1 MAPQKFKYGRRDVKG
16 KRNKYSKAMK
26 RIYEEIRKA
35 QTSIKLKDKMVLE
48 KVGLHPGSQV
58 YLHKWT
64 QAHIPRR
71 SILFYMLQG
80 NEYRG
85 GVCGGPISQR
95 AGLGAGL
102 NLLNGL
108 PQTQPVERSVA
119 RLAVT
124 FLGLLDVIGN
134 TMIIVSVLTTRRLRT
149 VTNCFVMSLAVADW
163 LVGIFVMPPQVADLM
178 MGGKWVL
185 DWILCDI
192 WISLDVL
199 LCTASILSL
208 CAISVDRYLAITQP
222 LNYSRKIRSKRLAM
236 FMILA
241 VWMVAAA
248 ITCPPILGWYDKD
261 RHINSTS
268 CTYNQNV
275 GYVVFS
281 AMGSFFIPLIVMLY
295 VYARISCVIAHR
307 HNQLTAL
314 DSISQVTHHHPPPL
328 YRRPPESL
336 SLDLVMPP
344 LGGATNRVTS
354 FKRESKTA
362 QTLSVVVGG
371 FVACWLPFF
380 VVYLI
385 KPFLPQD
392 SINSMFQTFLTWLG
406 QSILHNHYN
415 KSIMGLE
422 TIDKIC

>member
-1 MAPQKFKYGRRDVKG
+1 MLP
-16 KRNKYSKAMK
+16 SST
-26 RIYEEIRKA
+26 EE
-35 QTSIKLKDKMVLE
+35 T
-48 KVGLHPGSQV
+48 
-58 YLHKWT
+58 T
-64 QAHIPRR
+64 T
-71 SILFYMLQG
+71 
-80 NEYRG
+80 
-85 GVCGGPISQR
+85 
-95 AGLGAGL
+95 LGAG
-102 NLLNGL
+102 
-108 PQTQPVERSVA
+108 QYI
-119 RLAVT
+119 
-124 FLGLLDVIGN
+124 IGN
-134 TMIIVSVLTTRRLRT
+134 TMIIISVLTTRRLRT

-185 DWILCDI
+185 DWLLCDI

-208 CAISVDRYLAITQP
+208 CAISIDRYLAITQP

-236 FMILA
+236 
-241 VWMVAAA
+241 
-248 ITCPPILGWYDKD
+248 YDKD

-307 HNQLTAL
+307 HSQLTAL
-314 DSISQVTHHHPPPL
+314 DSISQVTSTYDISYNYIITSLEIVSIQSSHHHPPPL

-336 SLDLVMPP
+336 SLDLVMPR
-344 LGGATNRVTS
+344 LEGATNRVTS

-406 QSILHNHYN
+406 QSILHIHYN
-415 KSIMGLE
+415 KSIMGLG